1 MEDNIHGCFT
11 PRFVARWW
19 GWACLVRLDTPPQN
33 MPFWWSKIYKSIE
46 IPHQL
51 APLRLVVS
59 ERRGKSGF
67 WKSGWWEAMVQA
79 VDEFLEPILILWK
92 AIPAGFITHSHSP
105 LQPAH
110 APKMVAM
117 NLLLHVM
124 STFWS
129 LQFMYSFLGVSL
141 VAHVPIF
148 TIVVPVLHF
157 GWHVLPISYTYYTY
171 LYIFFSAQ
179 PFSNIFV
186 HDCQ

>member
-33 MPFWWSKIYKSIE
+33 MPFWWSKIYNSIE

-59 ERRGKSGF
+59 EERGKSGF

-92 AIPAGFITHSHSP
+92 AIPAGFYHTFPFPFAASTR
-105 LQPAH
+105 
-110 APKMVAM
+110 PKDGR
-117 NLLLHVM
+117 NW
-124 STFWS
+124 TC
-129 LQFMYSFLGVSL
+129 Y
-141 VAHVPIF
+141 F
-148 TIVVPVLHF
+148 TSCLHF
-157 GWHVLPISYTYYTY
+157 DHYNSCTHFWGLVWLLMSQ
-171 LYIFFSAQ
+171 FSQ
-179 PFSNIFV
+179 
-186 HDCQ
+186 